1 MEFARKVLGLD
12 VEMLVVPRDPDD
24 RFVAVEAVLAD
35 EGRLDLD
42 LAAVLVRDGQLV
54 EPDGVPAAHRL
65 VDDRLAVA
73 VDPDAAVAGFVARA
87 PVDAHRAADLDGV
100 RLDAEELRH
109 GGSERLRRRVE
120 DEDAPHPPDGLPVR
134 VLRLEDEP
142 VGAGAEVERALP
154 RLGLLFGELER
165 EDLLALLPRPPVP
178 GAVLLPAVAP
188 SSAGRL
194 ANGALRPL
202 QAEYAERPLH
212 GHGRAGERGERNLG
226 GNGPAGGRP
235 LAVRPDARAPGD
247 GPDLERRLRRA
258 RLAGAVRD
266 GRRHGEPERRVVR
279 EVGRRRRDGRE
290 LDREGAVLV
299 GRRLALRDEALAVVV
314 LVAASP
320 AEPAAPVRIER
331 PALHVPR
338 DLRALHREARVGER
352 RARHGHRRAERR
364 LLRGLLQLRLE
375 LRPLVFLD
383 VHDLVRLAASAVL
396 QQIPGI
402 DRVAP
407 GEPVRRRDES
417 MDERTPLVGLQAH
430 RVDFLS
436 VRVLERQPHGD
447 LRLRPEV
454 ARARVGVV
462 GDALHA
468 DRLAGAVDR
477 AVREEV
483 DVLVSRVFALG
494 RARPVS

>member
-1 MEFARKVLGLD
+1 MPPVGVERAVVEEGQHLGGAGDLEGPRLLRAGMEFAREVLGLD

-65 VDDRLAVA
+65 VDNRLAVA

-109 GGSERLRRRVE
+109 GGPERLRRRVE

-142 VGAGAEVERALP
+142 VGAGAEVELALP

-188 SSAGRL
+188 SPVADRL

-202 QAEYAERPLH
+202 QAEDAERPLH

-226 GNGPAGGRP
+226 GNGFAGGRP

-247 GPDLERRLRRA
+247 GPDLE
-258 RLAGAVRD
+258 
-266 GRRHGEPERRVVR
+266 
-279 EVGRRRRDGRE
+279 
-290 LDREGAVLV
+290 
-299 GRRLALRDEALAVVV
+299 
-314 LVAASP
+314 
-320 AEPAAPVRIER
+320 
-331 PALHVPR
+331 
-338 DLRALHREARVGER
+338 
-352 RARHGHRRAERR
+352 
-364 LLRGLLQLRLE
+364 
-375 LRPLVFLD
+375 
-383 VHDLVRLAASAVL
+383 
-396 QQIPGI
+396 
-402 DRVAP
+402 
-407 GEPVRRRDES
+407 
-417 MDERTPLVGLQAH
+417 
-430 RVDFLS
+430 
-436 VRVLERQPHGD
+436 
-447 LRLRPEV
+447 
-454 ARARVGVV
+454 
-462 GDALHA
+462 
-468 DRLAGAVDR
+468 
-477 AVREEV
+477 
-483 DVLVSRVFALG
+483 
-494 RARPVS
+494 

>member
-1 MEFARKVLGLD
+1 M
-12 VEMLVVPRDPDD
+12 
-24 RFVAVEAVLAD
+24 
-35 EGRLDLD
+35 
-42 LAAVLVRDGQLV
+42 
-54 EPDGVPAAHRL
+54 
-65 VDDRLAVA
+65 
-73 VDPDAAVAGFVARA
+73 
-87 PVDAHRAADLDGV
+87 
-100 RLDAEELRH
+100 
-109 GGSERLRRRVE
+109 
-120 DEDAPHPPDGLPVR
+120 
-134 VLRLEDEP
+134 
-142 VGAGAEVERALP
+142 
-154 RLGLLFGELER
+154 
-165 EDLLALLPRPPVP
+165 
-178 GAVLLPAVAP
+178 
-188 SSAGRL
+188 
-194 ANGALRPL
+194 
-202 QAEYAERPLH
+202 
-212 GHGRAGERGERNLG
+212 
-226 GNGPAGGRP
+226 
-235 LAVRPDARAPGD
+235 
-247 GPDLERRLRRA
+247 
-258 RLAGAVRD
+258 
-266 GRRHGEPERRVVR
+266 
-279 EVGRRRRDGRE
+279 
-290 LDREGAVLV
+290 
-299 GRRLALRDEALAVVV
+299 
-314 LVAASP
+314 
-320 AEPAAPVRIER
+320 
-331 PALHVPR
+331 PR

-436 VRVLERQPHGD
+436 VRVHERQPHGD

-454 ARARVGVV
+454 SRARVGVV